1 MERETTIALDLQP
14 LGDSALLARTGSD
27 EAGALR
33 ALALAEA
40 LDRAALPG
48 VVAVVPA
55 HATVAVH
62 FEPRAIATEHG
73 ASPMAVFRRW
83 IEEAEASGGVAT
95 ARPSR
100 AHALP
105 TAYGGKLGPDLAFV
119 AERAG
124 LSPADVIERHAA
136 ASYRVAAVGF
146 TPGFGYLAGLPRE
159 LATPRRAT
167 PRLVVAAG
175 SVAIGGEQTG
185 VYPLDSPGGW
195 NVLGRTS
202 ARLFDPLREP
212 AALLAM
218 GDEVRFEPVGA
229 RALAKRLR
237 SEAGATRHP
246 IRVASPSATL
256 EVVEA
261 GLQTTVQDLG
271 RPRLQ
276 AQGIAPGGAVD
287 RFALRVANRL
297 VGNDEGAAALEFAL
311 IGPRLRVVKA
321 TRIALTGA
329 AVAGVACGRPL
340 DVAAGTLLDLRAL
353 TRGARGVLA
362 IAGGFDVPSILG
374 ARATDLRAKFGGV
387 EGRALQ
393 AGDRLATLAVGR
405 RADTSEGAPPRA
417 PPSWFVD
424 SSRAWFRP
432 ADQPLRLVR
441 GPQADDFDD
450 AAWSLLLSRP
460 FTVTARSD
468 RMGVRLAGPP
478 LARRDATERPSEGV
492 ASGTLQVPPDGQP
505 IVLLAD
511 RQTIGGY
518 PKIANVVAV
527 DLGRLAQRRPGDTVR
542 FEAIGLADAEALD
555 REEAR
560 AWALLDTALR
570 LRGST

>member
-1 MERETTIALDLQP
+1 MGGGEEGA
-14 LGDSALLARTGSD
+14 ARAS
-27 EAGALR
+27 
-33 ALALAEA
+33 ALAEA
-40 LDRAALPG
+40 LARVAPAG

-55 HATVAVH
+55 FATVTVQI
-62 FEPRAIATEHG
+62 EPRAIATPRDG
-73 ASPMAVFRRW
+73 SPLAIVARW
-83 IEEAEASGGVAT
+83 IEEVAAAGVVAT
-95 ARPSR
+95 ARTPR

-105 TAYGGKLGPDLAFV
+105 TAYGGKLGPDLAQV

-124 LSPADVIERHAA
+124 LSPSDVVERHAA
-136 ASYRVAAVGF
+136 ARYRVAAVGF
-146 TPGFGYLAGLPRE
+146 MPGFGYLAGLPRE
-159 LATPRRAT
+159 LAVPRRAT
-167 PRLVVAAG
+167 PRLVVPAG
-175 SVAIGGEQTG
+175 SVAIGGDHAG

-202 ARLFDPLREP
+202 ARLFDPAREP

-218 GDEVRFEPVGA
+218 GDEVRFEPIGA
-229 RALAKRLR
+229 RALARRVRGGVGEAKR
-237 SEAGATRHP
+237 A
-246 IRVASPSATL
+246 IRVAASRATL
-256 EVVEA
+256 EVAEPGA
-261 GLQTTVQDLG
+261 QTTVQDLG

-311 IGPRLRVVKA
+311 MGPRLRVVKA
-321 TRIALTGA
+321 TRVALTGA
-329 AVAGVACGRPL
+329 QVAGVPSGRPF
-340 DVAAGTLLDLRAL
+340 DVAAGTVLDLRAL

-362 IAGGFDVPSILG
+362 LAGGIDVPLVLG
-374 ARATDLRAKFGGV
+374 ARATDLRAKFGGLD
-387 EGRALQ
+387 GRALQ
-393 AGDRLATLAVGR
+393 AGDRLATFAVER
-405 RADTSEGAPPRA
+405 RAGGDA
-417 PPSWFVD
+417 PSWFVD

-432 ADQPLRLVR
+432 ADAPLRIVR

-450 AAWSLLLSRP
+450 AAWSTLLSRA

-468 RMGVRLAGPP
+468 RMGVRLAGPA
-478 LARRDATERPSEGV
+478 LARRVAVERPSEGV

-505 IVLLAD
+505 IALLAD

-518 PKIANVVAV
+518 PKIAHVVAV

-542 FEAIGLADAEALD
+542 FEEIGLADAEALD

>member
-1 MERETTIALDLQP
+1 VPPAAALDLQP
-14 LGDSALLARTGSD
+14 LGDAALLARTGGG
-27 EAGALR
+27 EGGAVR

-40 LDRAALPG
+40 LDRAALIG

-55 HATVAVH
+55 YATVAIH
-62 FEPRAIATEHG
+62 FEPRAIVTPRGE
-73 ASPMAVFRRW
+73 SPMAIVARW
-83 IEEAEASGGVAT
+83 IEEIAASDLVAT
-95 ARPSR
+95 ARSPQT
-100 AHALP
+100 HALP
-105 TAYGGKLGPDLAFV
+105 TGYGGKLGPDLAFV
-119 AERAG
+119 AEQAS

-175 SVAIGGEQTG
+175 SVAIGGDHSG

-195 NVLGRTS
+195 NVIGRTS
-202 ARLFDPLREP
+202 VRLFDPSREP

-218 GDEVRFEPVGA
+218 GDHVHFEPVGA
-229 RALAKRLR
+229 RAFAKRAR
-237 SEAGATRHP
+237 SVAEESPVPAVA
-246 IRVASPSATL
+246 RVAASHATL
-256 EVVEA
+256 EVIEA

-311 IGPRLRVVKA
+311 MGPRLRVMTA
-321 TRIALTGA
+321 TRVALTGA
-329 AVAGVACGRPL
+329 EIAGVPNGRPFA
-340 DVAAGTLLDLRAL
+340 VEAGTLLDLRAL

-362 IAGGFDVPSILG
+362 LAGGLDVPRVLG
-374 ARATDLRAKFGGV
+374 ARATDLRAKFGGF

-393 AGDRLATLAVGR
+393 AGDRLATNPVAGR
-405 RADTSEGAPPRA
+405 AGVVATLREPARA
-417 PPSWFVD
+417 SWFVD

-432 ADQPLRLVR
+432 ADEPLRLVR

-450 AAWSLLLSRP
+450 AAWSTLLSRP

-478 LARRDATERPSEGV
+478 LARRDASERQSEGV

-542 FEAIGLADAEALD
+542 FQEIGLAEAEALD

-560 AWALLDTALR
+560 AWALLDAALR